1 MQAELISCSSNG
13 RWYWDPSGLRELPKS
28 SKVTQLNAFITMLL
42 EELFSRDRQKIT
54 MTICT
59 IDVHAR
65 DVVASLVAQ
74 KVCIWIGYILQGQ
87 F

>member
-1 MQAELISCSSNG
+1 
-13 RWYWDPSGLRELPKS
+13 
-28 SKVTQLNAFITMLL
+28 MLL
-42 EELFSRDRQKIT
+42 EELFSGDQQKIT

-74 KVCIWIGYILQGQ
+74 KVCIWIGYILQVQ